1 MRRRHSVQVTK
12 SKTTIELY
20 LQLITVQAH
29 ISGLRSATDKQEAR
43 AGAAWAWEARPA
55 HLLYRLP
62 SACASWH
69 QPASHGL
76 ERPLR
81 LAADAAMFFRQ
92 ALLPLPAAAKAAKR
106 ITWMQSPLQLSSQ
119 PARPQPASSSD
130 VEPRALA
137 RLTRPARW
145 QELAARR
152 RSQRE
157 RHLEAAAAATVRDGQ
172 RHEKIAEKLR
182 VPP

>member
-81 LAADAAMFFRQ
+81 LAADASMFTCY
-92 ALLPLPAAAKAAKR
+92 ALLPSPAAAKAAMKV
-106 ITWMQSPLQLSSQ
+106 TLMQSPPPLSRR
-119 PARPQPASSSD
+119 PARPQPAASSNL
-130 VEPRALA
+130 EPAALA
-137 RLTRPARW
+137 RLMRRAGRQDP
-145 QELAARR
+145 AARR
-152 RSQRE
+152 SSQPQ
-157 RHLEAAAAATVRDGQ
+157 RHLEAAAAATVEGWT
-172 RHEKIAEKLR
+172 A
-182 VPP
+182 P